1 MDERLSPGWLARD
14 LAEAPSDIASKHSP
28 LFVRATV
35 LRDSMLPPLSAVD
48 AQKLR
53 GKLSDRYHAWT
64 GRDLG
69 DDLASDVV
77 PSPPSSTTLSEGAKQ

>member
-1 MDERLSPGWLARD
+1 MGQDNLQSGWLAKD

-28 LFVRATV
+28 SFVRATV
-35 LRDSMLPPLSAVD
+35 LRDSMLPPLSDID
-48 AQKLR
+48 AEKMR

-69 DDLASDVV
+69 EDLASDAATIRNL
-77 PSPPSSTTLSEGAKQ
+77 PPQTEGF